1 MKNSGQQ
8 HKVVWSSEKV
18 TNWLISNGWSSVVDA
33 FSGLRKGYNI
43 HHDRFLN
50 LSEENLDDLLKNM
63 NVSSIDKHHLILAI
77 KKLKAEDQ
85 ALLLQQQKPRILI
98 PKYQRNSD
106 SSIATTNS
114 AHSTTVPL
122 INTSTPTANTSNIAI
137 ATTPTT
143 PIMFDISQ
151 YIPKRTSSSDTNVS
165 KMLENYHPTICKTS
179 SKPKSPRINATDP
192 DILIKLF
199 GKRLPVP
206 TPKPQNSRI
215 QVTLDADTFVRLW
228 IKQDSSAVD
237 IKRSIL
243 YKLSINA
250 DPIYFYFYHENGRQP
265 SKPLMDDELVYI
277 CTTSNDSQTNR
288 ILVAPHYGLDL
299 VRQQLHSSRITSM
312 QFVLSNSQSPASY
325 GGIQLIDPE
334 TPNED
339 APLIDLAPA
348 PPSNSFW
355 ATPPSMATDIR
366 RPSTTPPSLW
376 HIPPSLPANNAV
388 NSLWPVGDQRHEM
401 QDLSPST
408 FERGFEGVSLYDP
421 PTPVHDEPQSAFPT
435 TRSAVSPIDSPPSPV
450 GSDKRLEPQKSGE
463 SSSTGTIT
471 STTATNATTPK
482 RQTNSEDDVF
492 GERPTV
498 EKLYQDIDKYLPG
511 HDLDQ
516 EILVDQQQQQLQQQQ
531 QQAIAAIA
539 PAVSRRLLGH
549 RQSVRLVAKEAHR
562 RWKQAAN
569 NVMVVNNLMMRR
581 KSTKMWDRPIERVKP
596 GEERSIELLPHSCS
610 LEVTPNKM
618 IWMRGNLI
626 GRGSFGRVYHAYN
639 IATGEWFAVKQVDAV
654 VTQSDKRN
662 VALQEASDALYREI
676 LLLKDLDHVNIV
688 QYLGYNLNMEEGHI
702 YIFLEYVPGGS
713 ISSLLS
719 EYKFL
724 DESLTKFFT
733 RQILQGLQ
741 YLHTRH
747 ILHRDIKGGNVLID
761 NDGVCKITD
770 FGLSKNQ
777 QQDSNGPYDA
787 HSSHTQ
793 MKGTL
798 YWMAPEV
805 LTNNY
810 SAKVD
815 VWSLGCTV
823 LEMIT
828 GEHPW
833 MKLTTLAALYQIGL
847 HNAPAIPENISDE
860 AKDFL
865 GQCLR
870 IKPEDRPTATE
881 LLEHPFVKVDPSFDF
896 KESLKQ
902 QKPK

>member
-1 MKNSGQQ
+1 MKKSSQQ
-8 HKVVWSSEKV
+8 HKVVWSSENV
-18 TNWLISNGWSSVVDA
+18 ANWLTSNGWSSVIDVFND
-33 FSGLRKGYNI
+33 YNI

-63 NVSSIDKHHLILAI
+63 NVSTIDKQHLIFGI
-77 KKLKAEDQ
+77 EKLKADDQ
-85 ALLLQQQKPRILI
+85 ALLQQQKPRIAI
-98 PKYQRNSD
+98 PRYQRNSD

-114 AHSTTVPL
+114 AHSTSVPL
-122 INTSTPTANTSNIAI
+122 INTSTSTANTTNIPTA
-137 ATTPTT
+137 ATPTT
-143 PIMFDISQ
+143 PINFDISQ

-165 KMLENYHPTICKTS
+165 KMLENFHPTLCKIS
-179 SKPKSPRINATDP
+179 SGKPRSPRVKAADP
-192 DILIKLF
+192 DILLKLF

-206 TPKPQNSRI
+206 TLKPQNSRI

-228 IKQDSSAVD
+228 IRQDSSAAD

-243 YKLSINA
+243 HKLSISA
-250 DPIYFYFYHENGRQP
+250 DHIYFYFYHENGRQS
-265 SKPLMDDELVYI
+265 SKPLVDEELVYI
-277 CTTSNDSQTNR
+277 CTTSNDNQTNR
-288 ILVAPHYGLDL
+288 ILVVPHYGLDL
-299 VRQQLHSSRITSM
+299 VRQQLHSGM
-312 QFVLSNSQSPASY
+312 HYVLSSSQSPLSY
-325 GGIQLIDPE
+325 GGVQLVDLE
-334 TPNED
+334 TPNEE
-339 APLIDLAPA
+339 APLIDLVPTL
-348 PPSNSFW
+348 PSNAFW
-355 ATPPSMATDIR
+355 ATPPSTTTAAR
-366 RPSTTPPSLW
+366 RPSATSPSLW
-376 HIPPSLPANNAV
+376 HIPPSITASNAGP
-388 NSLWPVGDQRHEM
+388 SAWPVGDQRQEM
-401 QDLSPST
+401 YDPSPSS
-408 FERGFEGVSLYDP
+408 FERGFEGISLYDP
-421 PTPVHDEPQSAFPT
+421 PTPVHDEPQSKFPT
-435 TRSAVSPIDSPPSPV
+435 TTSSVSPVDSPPSPV
-450 GSDKRLEPQKSGE
+450 GSDKRPDSHQSGE
-463 SSSTGTIT
+463 SSSTTT
-471 STTATNATTPK
+471 WTATTATKMATPR
-482 RQTNSEDDVF
+482 RQSSCEDDVF

-498 EKLYQDIDKYLPG
+498 ERLYRDIDKYLPG

-516 EILVDQQQQQLQQQQ
+516 EILVDQQQQQQQSS
-531 QQAIAAIA
+531 AIA

-549 RQSVRLVAKEAHR
+549 RQSVRFVAKEAHR

-581 KSTKMWDRPIERVKP
+581 KSTKMWDQPIERVKP
-596 GEERSIELLPHSCS
+596 GEEGSIEISPHSSS
-610 LEVTPNKM
+610 LEVIPNKM
-618 IWMRGNLI
+618 VWMRGNLI

-719 EYKFL
+719 EYKCL

-733 RQILQGLQ
+733 RQILQGLH
-741 YLHTRH
+741 YLHKRH

-777 QQDSNGPYDA
+777 QQDSNGAYDG

-805 LTNNY
+805 LTNKY

-833 MKLTTLAALYQIGL
+833 MELTTLAALYQIGL

-881 LLEHPFVKVDPSFDF
+881 LLAHPFVQIDPSFDF

-902 QKPK
+902 QRLK